1 LPQSNGIFGSYDK
14 TGAPAGMTNTSG
26 QHAGPKEQLM
36 RYAVVI
42 EEAGARYS
50 AYVPDLPDCVATA
63 KTAVLVE
70 REIRSAIRAHID
82 ELEQNGLP
90 IPAPSSIAK
99 YIDA

>member
-1 LPQSNGIFGSYDK
+1 
-14 TGAPAGMTNTSG
+14 
-26 QHAGPKEQLM
+26 M

-42 EEAGARYS
+42 EEAGGRYS

>member
-1 LPQSNGIFGSYDK
+1 
-14 TGAPAGMTNTSG
+14 
-26 QHAGPKEQLM
+26 M

-42 EEAGARYS
+42 EEAGGRYS
-50 AYVPDLPDCVATA
+50 AYMPDCVATA

-90 IPAPSSIAK
+90 IPVPSSIAK
-99 YIDA
+99 YFDA

>member
-1 LPQSNGIFGSYDK
+1 
-14 TGAPAGMTNTSG
+14 
-26 QHAGPKEQLM
+26 M

-42 EEAGARYS
+42 GEPGDRYS
-50 AYVPDLPDCVATA
+50 VYASDLADCVATA

-70 REIRSAIRAHID
+70 PEIRSAIRAHIG

-90 IPAPSSIAK
+90 IPAPGSIAK